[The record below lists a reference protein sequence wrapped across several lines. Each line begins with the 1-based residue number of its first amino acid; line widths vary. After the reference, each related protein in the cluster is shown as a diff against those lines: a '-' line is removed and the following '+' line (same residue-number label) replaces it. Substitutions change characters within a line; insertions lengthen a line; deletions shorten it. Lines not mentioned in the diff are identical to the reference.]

1 MSPESNTPSS
11 PLQTRPPGTQPLSP
25 PPPTNHHLA
34 SRPSPLA
41 TRYALR
47 KGLGAWE
54 LIFEG
59 RRAILKDEIGVPYV
73 AWLLL
78 NQPTEPVPALLLAL
92 RVEPPDRTCPGITE
106 VEHPATGEIVLVERD
121 AILQERSLALDD
133 GDCLRGLWHE
143 QRKLEAILEERNV
156 SQVIKAEVQHDL
168 EALQQFIRKQGW
180 RTKIALSPATRKVGR
195 AIRRF
200 HQRLATALDATGAPS
215 PVLRA
220 FAAHLQDCL
229 LVPSGRTGL
238 RGGDRHKMPGGSFI
252 YLPPP
257 GVVWTQ

>member
-1 MSPESNTPSS
+1 
-11 PLQTRPPGTQPLSP
+11 
-25 PPPTNHHLA
+25 LA
-34 SRPSPLA
+34 L
-41 TRYALR
+41 RYALR

-59 RRAILKDEIGVPYV
+59 RRAILKDEMGVPFV

-78 NQPTEPVPALLLAL
+78 NQPAEPVPALLLAL

-106 VEHPATGEIVLVERD
+106 VEHPGTGETVLVERD

-143 QRKLEAILEERNV
+143 QRKLEAILEDRNV

-180 RTKIALSPATRKVGR
+180 RTKITPSPATRKVGR

-200 HQRLATALDATGAPS
+200 HQRLATALDSTGAPS
-215 PVLRA
+215 PALRA

-229 LVPSGRTGL
+229 LVPSGRTGR
-238 RGGDRHKMPGGSFI
+238 RGGDRHKVPGGFFI

-257 GVVWTQ
+257 GVAWTQ